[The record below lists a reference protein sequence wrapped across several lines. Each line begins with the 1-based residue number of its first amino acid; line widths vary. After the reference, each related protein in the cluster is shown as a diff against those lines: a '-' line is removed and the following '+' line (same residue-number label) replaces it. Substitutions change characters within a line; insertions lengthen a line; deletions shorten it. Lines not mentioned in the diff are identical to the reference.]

1 MSVLSAVFGASVS
14 VNSTELSKNATN
26 LDNSTKSLNGSEIP
40 LKIREADLVKLNT
53 SESMNS
59 TRNSTHRLNDTMLE
73 TRASGDEE
81 FVLDLG
87 NSSMAGNFSKLN
99 DTLKTVNVSTRAV
112 NTSMSNS
119 NATHNATAN
128 PWAVLPLFRDLN
140 STLHNSSLRNSSESV
155 NATKSLRSADSAENS
170 IEKDDSADKELSGLD
185 SNGTRSDS
193 MEGAMEDDGQDDG
206 STKKPCTTVSCL
218 ISRGC
223 SDESC
228 SQNDN

>member
-1 MSVLSAVFGASVS
+1 VLGASVS

-26 LDNSTKSLNGSEIP
+26 LDNSTKSLNGSESSI
-40 LKIREADLVKLNT
+40 KIREADLVKLNA

-59 TRNSTHRLNDTMLE
+59 TRNSTHLNDTMKME
-73 TRASGDEE
+73 TRASGDEKLI
-81 FVLDLG
+81 LDLG
-87 NSSMAGNFSKLN
+87 NSSKTGNFSKLN
-99 DTLKTVNVSTRAV
+99 DTLKAVNVSTRAV
-112 NTSMSNS
+112 NDSMSNS

-155 NATKSLRSADSAENS
+155 NATKSPRSADSAENS
-170 IEKDDSADKELSGLD
+170 IEKEVSSDKVLSGLD
-185 SNGTRSDS
+185 SNGTKSDA
-193 MEGAMEDDGQDDG
+193 MEGGLENDGQDDG

-228 SQNDN
+228 SQDGN